1 VPFGGPAAGASGSAR
16 ARLSVRSAGE
26 RVTDTDPVATIEA
39 LPYGQRASAALAE
52 SFLDFAAALDTLSL
66 ERVRARLRG
75 CQASSKGWDAAVDA
89 RKPKARPRAIPEADR
104 WKEQLRH
111 GENGPLATP
120 MNAGLIIRNWQPF
133 TTLRLNELT
142 LEAELEGKP
151 WRDGDTFRWQERIE
165 QVFEVSISRETLDGA
180 IEAVSEERAYHP
192 VRERIAGIE
201 WDLVERM
208 RLVGEQVLD
217 CYDPLAPRMIECFML
232 GAVARIFSPGEKVDD
247 IFTLYSGE
255 QGRKKTTFFEIL
267 SFDRAYIG
275 PFDPSN
281 KDHVMA
287 AATSIFCVLDECDEL
302 TGRMEWPA
310 IKRFASMRKDTFRPP
325 YGRRPRCFPRG
336 FVNVATTNKNDFL
349 RDETGNR
356 RWHILEIGKADPD
369 IRMKTLEDWR
379 DQLWAEAR
387 HKWLAGMDA
396 STGKPKPFLWW
407 LTPEEETRRQEGA
420 KAFEERGVIDDKIET
435 YVADRTEIRMVDLL
449 MFALGV
455 EPDKVATSQ
464 GLERKA
470 GAVLR
475 KLGFF
480 STTNNGARAWRKK

>member
-1 VPFGGPAAGASGSAR
+1 M
-16 ARLSVRSAGE
+16 
-26 RVTDTDPVATIEA
+26 TDTDPVATIEG
-39 LPYGQRASAALAE
+39 LPYAQRAAAALGDA
-52 SFLDFAAALDTLSL
+52 FLDFAAALDGLAL

-75 CQASSKGWDAAVDA
+75 CQAISKGWDLAVEDRRPKPPPKR
-89 RKPKARPRAIPEADR
+89 RKEEER
-104 WKEQLRH
+104 WMEQLRK
-111 GENGPLATP
+111 GEEGKPLSTP
-120 MNAGLIIRNWQPF
+120 MNAGLIVRNWPPF
-133 TTLRLNELT
+133 ATLRLNELT
-142 LEAELEGKP
+142 LEAELETKP
-151 WRDGDTFRWQERIE
+151 WRDGDTFRWQEHIE
-165 QVFEVSISRETLDGA
+165 QAFEVSFGREVIDGA

-192 VRERIAGIE
+192 VRERIAGTE
-201 WDLVERM
+201 WDRHERIK
-208 RLVGEQVLD
+208 LLAEQCLD
-217 CYDPLAPRMIECFML
+217 CYDPLAPRMIECFLL

-255 QGRKKTTFFEIL
+255 QGRKKTTFFEVL
-267 SFDRAYIG
+267 SYDRAYIG

-325 YGRRPRCFPRG
+325 YGRRPRCYPRG

-356 RWHILEIGKADPD
+356 RWHILEIGKSDPD
-369 IRMKTLEDWR
+369 IRMATLEDWR
-379 DQLWAEAR
+379 DQLWAEAHYKR
-387 HKWLAGMDA
+387 LAGIDA
-396 STGKPKPFLWW
+396 ATGKHKPFLWW
-407 LTPEEETRRQEGA
+407 LTPDEEARRQEGA
-420 KAFEERGVIDDKIET
+420 KAFEERTIVDDKVDV
-435 YVADRTEIRMVDLL
+435 YVHARTDPNADVRMVDLL

-475 KLGFF
+475 KMGFF
-480 STTNNGARAWRKK
+480 STEHNRTRVWRKK